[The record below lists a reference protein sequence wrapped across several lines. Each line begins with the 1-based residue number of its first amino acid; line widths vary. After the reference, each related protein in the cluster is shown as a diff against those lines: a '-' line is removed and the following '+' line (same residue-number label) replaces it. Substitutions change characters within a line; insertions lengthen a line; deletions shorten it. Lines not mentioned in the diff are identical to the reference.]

1 MMIEVAGG
9 VLIAASICGV
19 FMFGL
24 NLVLEDVKWS
34 GGALMAVA
42 LIVGFGVVMAGG
54 GVWVS

>member
-34 GGALMAVA
+34 GGALMVVA

-54 GVWVS
+54 GV